1 VPQELNVVS
10 DNQNLAVVIS
20 ELNSK
25 IEMLLER
32 QEEMAQNVAKIKE
45 AIYNPDQGLYARLR
59 ELENWKQ
66 TYSRLQWIIITS
78 IIALTTGALWNVVTS
93 VN

>member
-1 VPQELNVVS
+1 MPNEPLSETQCLSVNIAELG
-10 DNQNLAVVIS
+10 A
-20 ELNSK
+20 K

-32 QEEMAQNVAKIKE
+32 QEEMAENVAKIKE

-66 TYSRLQWIIITS
+66 TYSRLQWIIVTGLV
-78 IIALTTGALWNVVTS
+78 ALTTGALWNVIIS
-93 VN
+93 S

>member
-1 VPQELNVVS
+1 MPNESKENQTLSINIAELG
-10 DNQNLAVVIS
+10 A
-20 ELNSK
+20 K

-32 QEEMAQNVAKIKE
+32 QEEMAENVAKIKE

-66 TYSRLQWIIITS
+66 EKVYGICSDYI
-78 IIALTTGALWNVVTS
+78 GLWNG
-93 VN
+93 